1 LTSVYTEPHT
11 GGLRSDHAYV
21 ELKHR
26 LLVGDFPVNTRL
38 AEARLAAAIGV
49 SRTPIR
55 EALHRLHSEGLVKRS
70 PDGGY
75 EPVAPDVTG
84 MRHLYEVRAG
94 LEMQA
99 LQRPGRFGRT
109 HDGAALE
116 ALRDEWLVLG
126 EDEEPEPDPGF
137 VVFDEAFHVTL
148 AEAAGNPALADLL
161 RQVNDRI
168 RIVRMQDFLTE
179 GRIGETVADHLGILD
194 AVLDGDLAT
203 AEQRFTSHLDGS
215 IAVVEERV
223 NRAIARM
230 VNAEPT

>member
-1 LTSVYTEPHT
+1 MYTEPHT
-11 GGLRSDHAYV
+11 GRLRADHAYV

-26 LLVGDFPVNTRL
+26 LLVGDFPVNVRLRETRL
-38 AEARLAAAIGV
+38 AAVVGV

-70 PDGGY
+70 ADGGY
-75 EPVAPDVTG
+75 EPIAPDVTG

-94 LEMQA
+94 LELQA
-99 LQRPGRFGRT
+99 LQRPGRMRVP
-109 HDGAALE
+109 HDADVLS
-116 ALRDEWLVLG
+116 ALRDEWAAKADDDTL
-126 EDEEPEPDPGF
+126 EPDAGF

-179 GRIGETVADHLGILD
+179 DRIAETIVDHLGILD

-203 AEQRFTSHLDGS
+203 AEQRFTEHLDGS

-230 VNAEPT
+230 ATAEPT